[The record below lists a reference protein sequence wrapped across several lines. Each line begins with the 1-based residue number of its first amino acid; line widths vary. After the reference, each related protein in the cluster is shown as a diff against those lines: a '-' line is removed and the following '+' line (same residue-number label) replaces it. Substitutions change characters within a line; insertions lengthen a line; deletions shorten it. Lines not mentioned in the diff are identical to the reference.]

1 MWTDWW
7 ISDRLMILAQGR
19 PGFSRRS
26 NIRKG
31 LQMGVAE
38 SSVQPHAEHEAQ
50 LDAER
55 LWTDILDYVRPRVSR
70 EGFDTWLAPT
80 TGRTVSDGTLEVEV
94 PNSFFADWLSQHYSA
109 EIRAALSSVSPRE
122 LTVSFRTPDAA
133 DPAVLVRRA
142 PARRQVTRQTGNRLQ
157 PHLSFANF
165 VVGESNRF
173 AVAAARSVAERPG
186 ANYNPLF
193 IYGGVGL
200 GKTHLAQAIGNQA
213 LASKPSLKVYYTAAD
228 DLFLELILAIEKNT
242 RLEFKNKYRG
252 LDLLVL
258 DDIHYL
264 VGKERLQE
272 EVFYI
277 FNSLHDTGS
286 QIVFTSDRPPQDIP
300 ALEVRLA
307 SRLGSGLVVDI
318 QPPELET
325 RIAILKQKATMD
337 RADLPDDV
345 AYFIAARVR
354 TSVRALEGSWIRLLA
369 LASLDGR
376 PITVQLAEEALKDLV
391 REEEPPNQNRIIKA
405 CADHFGV
412 TVSDVT
418 NGGRTKQL
426 ALARQVAMYVLRST
440 LSLSLKEVGRLFD
453 NKDHT
458 TVMHAIKRVG
468 DLKISDPAFSAR
480 LDKLLKEISRGGT
493 C

>member
-1 MWTDWW
+1 
-7 ISDRLMILAQGR
+7 
-19 PGFSRRS
+19 
-26 NIRKG
+26 
-31 LQMGVAE
+31 MGVAD
-38 SSVQPHAEHEAQ
+38 SGVQPRVGRETP

-55 LWTDILDYVRPRVSR
+55 LWTDILDYVKPRVSR
-70 EGFDTWLAPT
+70 EGFETWLAPT
-80 TGRTVSDGTLEVEV
+80 RGCVLSKGVLTVEV

-109 EIRAALSSVSPRE
+109 ELRAALSSVSQLE
-122 LTVSFRTPDAA
+122 LSVSFRPREAA
-133 DPAVLVRRA
+133 DTGVLIRRA
-142 PARRQVTRQTGNRLQ
+142 PVRRPVPRQNGYRLQ
-157 PHLSFANF
+157 PHLSFENF

-200 GKTHLAQAIGNQA
+200 GKTHLAQAIGNLA
-213 LASKPSLKVYYTAAD
+213 LAKKPGLKVYYTAAD
-228 DLFLELILAIEKNT
+228 DLFLELIQAIEKNT
-242 RLEFKNKYRG
+242 RIEFKNKYRG
-252 LDLLVL
+252 LDLLLL

-277 FNSLHDTGS
+277 FNSLHDAGS

-300 ALEVRLA
+300 ALEGRLA

-325 RIAILKQKATMD
+325 RIAILKQKATLD

-369 LASLDGR
+369 LASLDDR
-376 PITVQLAEEALKDLV
+376 PITVPLAEEALKDLL
-391 REEEPPNQNRIIKA
+391 RDEEPVDHNRIIKA
-405 CADHFGV
+405 CAEHFGV
-412 TVSDVT
+412 TVNDIT

-426 ALARQVAMYVLRST
+426 ALARQVAMYVLRAT
-440 LSLSLKEVGRLFD
+440 LSLSLKEIGGLFG

-468 DLKISDPAFSAR
+468 ELKTKDPAFTAR
-480 LDKLLKEISRGGT
+480 LEKLSKGISRGEPR
-493 C
+493 

>member
-1 MWTDWW
+1 
-7 ISDRLMILAQGR
+7 
-19 PGFSRRS
+19 
-26 NIRKG
+26 
-31 LQMGVAE
+31 MGVAD
-38 SSVQPHAEHEAQ
+38 SGVQPRVGHEAL
-50 LDAER
+50 LDAEG

-70 EGFDTWLAPT
+70 EGFETWLAPT
-80 TGRTVSDGTLEVEV
+80 RGLALSGSVLEVEV

-109 EIRAALSSVSPRE
+109 EVRAALTNVSQQE
-122 LTVSFRTPDAA
+122 VSVSFRPRDAS
-133 DPAVLVRRA
+133 DTGVLIRRA
-142 PARRQVTRQTGNRLQ
+142 PARRPVAKQNGYRLQ
-157 PHLSFANF
+157 SHLSFENF
-165 VVGESNRF
+165 VVGESNRL

-200 GKTHLAQAIGNQA
+200 GKTHLVQAIGNQA
-213 LASKPSLKVYYTAAD
+213 VASKPGLKVYYTAAD
-228 DLFLELILAIEKNT
+228 DLFLELIQAIEKNT
-242 RLEFKNKYRG
+242 RLEFKNKYRC
-252 LDLLVL
+252 LDLLLL
-258 DDIHYL
+258 DDVHYL

-277 FNSLHDTGS
+277 FNSLHDAGS

-300 ALEVRLA
+300 ALEGRLT

-318 QPPELET
+318 QAPELET
-325 RIAILKQKATMD
+325 RIAILKQKAAMD

-369 LASLDGR
+369 LASLDGH
-376 PITVQLAEEALKDLV
+376 PITVPLAEEALKDLI
-391 REEEPPNQNRIIKA
+391 REEEPVDHNRIIKA
-405 CADHFGV
+405 CAEHFGV
-412 TVSDVT
+412 TLKDIT

-426 ALARQVAMYVLRST
+426 ALARQVAMYLLRAT
-440 LSLSLKEVGRLFD
+440 LSLSLKEIGGLFD

-468 DLKISDPAFSAR
+468 DLKVKDPAFAAR
-480 LDKLLKEISRGGT
+480 LEKLSKGISRGEQR
-493 C
+493 

>member
-1 MWTDWW
+1 
-7 ISDRLMILAQGR
+7 
-19 PGFSRRS
+19 
-26 NIRKG
+26 
-31 LQMGVAE
+31 MGVAD
-38 SSVQPHAEHEAQ
+38 SGVQSRVGHGTP
-50 LDAER
+50 LDAGR
-55 LWTDILDYVRPRVSR
+55 LWADILDYVKPRVSR
-70 EGFDTWLAPT
+70 EGFETWLVPT
-80 TGRTVSDGTLEVEV
+80 RGCLLSNGVLVVEV

-109 EIRAALSSVSPRE
+109 ELRAALSSVSRQE
-122 LTVSFRTPDAA
+122 LSVSFRPRDTA
-133 DPAVLVRRA
+133 DTGVLIRRA
-142 PARRQVTRQTGNRLQ
+142 PARRPVARQNGYRLQ
-157 PHLSFANF
+157 AHLSFENF

-200 GKTHLAQAIGNQA
+200 GKTHLAQAIGNLA
-213 LASKPSLKVYYTAAD
+213 LAAKPALKVYYTAAD
-228 DLFLELILAIEKNT
+228 DLFLELIQAIEKNT
-242 RLEFKNKYRG
+242 RLEFKNKYRA
-252 LDLLVL
+252 LDLLLL

-277 FNSLHDTGS
+277 FNSLHDAGS

-300 ALEVRLA
+300 ALEGRLA

-325 RIAILKQKATMD
+325 RIAILKQKAALD
-337 RADLPDDV
+337 RTDLPDDV

-369 LASLDGR
+369 LASLDDR
-376 PITVQLAEEALKDLV
+376 PITVPLAEEALKDLL
-391 REEEPPNQNRIIKA
+391 REEEPVDHNRIIRA
-405 CADHFGV
+405 CAEHFGV
-412 TVSDVT
+412 TLRDIT

-426 ALARQVAMYVLRST
+426 ALARQVAMYILRAT
-440 LSLSLKEVGRLFD
+440 LSLSLKEIGGLFG

-468 DLKISDPAFSAR
+468 ELRTKDPAFAAR
-480 LDKLLKEISRGGT
+480 LEKLSKVISRGEPR
-493 C
+493 